1 MYADDLTIYAI
12 IKNDDDRIKLQ
23 NELNNLVNWAAKWQL
38 KINYQKC
45 HIIHFGYKNLNF
57 NYYFDNNI
65 ITISHS
71 EKILG
76 VIIDNKL
83 SFKEH
88 IYDCV
93 NKASKICNIIF
104 ANIKQVNNSILIKLH
119 KSFARPLL
127 EYVSVICCPHHINLI
142 DRIEYI
148 QRRFTKRLLGL
159 YDINYVDSLKS
170 CNIELLE
177 LRRIHTDL
185 VMLYKILNGLIY
197 ANMDNCLTLSMSNTR
212 GNVCKLVKH
221 YSRLD
226 TRKYFFA
233 FRVIDIWNSLPDDI
247 ICCTNVKK
255 FIYKLKATDSSHFLK
270 GHSRQEE

>member
-1 MYADDLTIYAI
+1 M
-12 IKNDDDRIKLQ
+12 
-23 NELNNLVNWAAKWQL
+23 VNWAAKWQL

-65 ITISHS
+65 ITTSHC

-83 SFKEH
+83 FFKEH

-104 ANIKQVNNSILIKLH
+104 ANIKQVNNSILIKLY

-127 EYVSVICCPHHINLI
+127 EYASVICCPHHVNLI
-142 DRIEYI
+142 DRIENV
-148 QRRFTKRLLGL
+148 QSRFTKSLSGL
-159 YDINYVDSLKS
+159 YNINYVDRLKT

-197 ANMDNCLTLSMSNTR
+197 VNMDNCLTLSMSNTR
-212 GNVCKLVKH
+212 GNVRKLVKH

-226 TRKYFFA
+226 RYQNIFF
-233 FRVIDIWNSLPDDI
+233 
-247 ICCTNVKK
+247 CTLSN
-255 FIYKLKATDSSHFLK
+255 
-270 GHSRQEE
+270 